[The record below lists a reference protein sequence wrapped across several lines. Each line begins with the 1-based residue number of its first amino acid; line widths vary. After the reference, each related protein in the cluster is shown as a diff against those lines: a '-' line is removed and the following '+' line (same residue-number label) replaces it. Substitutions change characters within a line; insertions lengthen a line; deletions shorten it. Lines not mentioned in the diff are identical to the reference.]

1 MRMLDDFTSPWMNC
15 CRLQGDSD
23 VAGGAVAIVI
33 GLAICCGDGGKW
45 EALLSS
51 SMVRDLVADKGRG
64 FWDISR
70 MQEWGMHPNFL
81 WPPCSVSGGESSLG
95 EG

>member
-1 MRMLDDFTSPWMNC
+1 
-15 CRLQGDSD
+15 
-23 VAGGAVAIVI
+23 
-33 GLAICCGDGGKW
+33 
-45 EALLSS
+45 LSS
-51 SMVRDLVADKGRG
+51 SMVRDLAADKGRG

-70 MQEWGMHPNFL
+70 MREWGMHPNFL